1 MSIKSVIPRILKV
14 NVPEVATKLLKF
26 RKANDKKIMT
36 LSSNWLPLFGFHGD
50 ARVVEEMIAPGKGYQ
65 IRLATDADE
74 KTKKVYVREYKS
86 RSANPLKKD
95 AKRVEQLVETA
106 GQKIINEAMGDA
118 EYVHITFR
126 FGVLTFTPVTSV
138 ERKLVQDLS
147 VDDKINTLVAMT
159 GGVDAAVLEQGGFR
173 VDTIVEYRPQEKR
186 DKTEYTELTALSSLI
201 NSKPRVLCNED
212 IYTLN
217 VRRLA
222 DTIGN
227 TPITVLHASL
237 QCDDYSP
244 LKTNKQKADSV
255 VDLSSTLDMFIPTL
269 NLLDELSIPVLM
281 IENVP
286 GFMSSP
292 INDVLVLQLR
302 RRGYH
307 VHQQVFDAREFGGNT
322 SRKRLYLVAS
332 TLDAPFAFPTPE
344 QSNVDVWRDIIE
356 PNLDEIMTHDL
367 TDNKVM
373 KDAIRMERARIIHK
387 DKPFS
392 PTLTKAQGQSTK
404 DSVVVLHEGRYYKLP
419 MSLQMKL
426 NELPESF
433 DLDWAPLDKAEQI
446 IGQSISCAL
455 HHRIA
460 QSVREH
466 ILGFAKSL
474 SNTFTGQASFAF

>member
-269 NLLDELSIPVLM
+269 NLLNELSIPVLM

-307 VHQQVFDAREFGGNT
+307 IHQKIFDAREFGGNT

-387 DKPFS
+387 DKSFS
-392 PTLTKAQGQSTK
+392 PTLTKSQGHGTK